1 MDRYLR
7 RYAKCYNGFE
17 LAIVRFCS
25 HFAREILKTVSNSCR
40 NWDSHRVQCRM
51 QQTGKY
57 ALLHHQSLQPGAV
70 VSCNRDRLKRWRA
83 KYY

>member
-40 NWDSHRVQCRM
+40 NWDSHRVQTALQCRIHRLENM
-51 QQTGKY
+51 LCYITRVC
-57 ALLHHQSLQPGAV
+57 SLE
-70 VSCNRDRLKRWRA
+70 RWYPA
-83 KYY
+83 IETD